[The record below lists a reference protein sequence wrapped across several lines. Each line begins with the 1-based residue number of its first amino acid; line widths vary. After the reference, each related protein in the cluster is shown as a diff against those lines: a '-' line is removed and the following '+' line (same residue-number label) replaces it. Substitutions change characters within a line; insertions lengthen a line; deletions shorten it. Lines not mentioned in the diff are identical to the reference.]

1 MSAPA
6 RVDALIAY
14 EQVTAWLQARQ
25 LRVLAVMAA
34 DPMLSCIAPELDK
47 RWVKEDVRAA
57 LGESAVGAG
66 NRLDLATQL
75 TTQLPATLTALEHGQ
90 LTMRQ
95 ARHLADAV
103 LDLDDAP
110 ARAVQTAV
118 LPGAAGQDLATFRR
132 HVRRAVLAADPRT
145 AAEAHADELAKRRI
159 AILPGEHGM
168 GTLFGYLPADALQ
181 AIITALDVKAD
192 QCPTGDPRTKDQQ
205 RADALTQLAIDALN
219 GHPTCPDMRPSRQQ
233 HRQQHRHRVQ
243 PSTTAPDPTPNST
256 DRFTGR
262 AGIQHPAVAGPTPVG
277 PGDDRPV
284 HPARLRPA
292 TRRTG
297 RTRTHPHRPGP
308 TPGRR
313 PHRHLAPPHHRR
325 TRPATGLR
333 PHHLPATSGPHPPRH
348 RPRPNLPLPHLQPQS
363 PPLRTR
369 SHPPLAHRRDHRH
382 HEPQR
387 TMPPPPPRQT
397 RRRLATTTTHRRDDP
412 LDLPHRTHLPRP
424 RQQLPDR
431 PHHRNQTT
439 HQCGRASTHRSRP
452 RPAAPA
458 RAAPTPSR
466 RSDHRPDPP
475 F

>member
-1 MSAPA
+1 MDVATLDPAEAGLLGPSPLEAHAFPDDAAAWARTVAPGSAVVASLAVLEPERMSAPA

-34 DPMLSCIAPELDK
+34 DPMLSSVAPELDK

-118 LPGAAGQDLATFRR
+118 LPGAAGQDLATFGR
-132 HVRRAVLAADPRT
+132 HVHRAVLAADPRT

-159 AILPGEHGM
+159 AIMPGEHGM

-192 QCPTGDPRTKDQQ
+192 QCPTDDPRTKDQQ

-219 GHPTCPDMRPSRQQ
+219 GHPGCPMRRLRPSRHR
-233 HRQQHRHRVQ
+233 HRQQHRVQ
-243 PSTTAPDPTPNST
+243 PSTTAPDPT
-256 DRFTGR
+256 
-262 AGIQHPAVAGPTPVG
+262 I
-277 PGDDRPV
+277 
-284 HPARLRPA
+284 
-292 TRRTG
+292 G
-297 RTRTHPHRPGP
+297 RTRPPPHRP
-308 TPGRR
+308 
-313 PHRHLAPPHHRR
+313 
-325 TRPATGLR
+325 
-333 PHHLPATSGPHPPRH
+333 
-348 RPRPNLPLPHLQPQS
+348 
-363 PPLRTR
+363 
-369 SHPPLAHRRDHRH
+369 RRD
-382 HEPQR
+382 PA
-387 TMPPPPPRQT
+387 PR
-397 RRRLATTTTHRRDDP
+397 
-412 LDLPHRTHLPRP
+412 
-424 RQQLPDR
+424 
-431 PHHRNQTT
+431 N
-439 HQCGRASTHRSRP
+439 GRAYAPRSR
-452 RPAAPA
+452 
-458 RAAPTPSR
+458 
-466 RSDHRPDPP
+466 
-475 F
+475 